1 MSIGSNERLQT
12 LASCGAAALV
22 LWVGVFALDLGCFR
36 GVAAVLAR
44 QRQPAAR
51 AARLLGPSLSPKAA
65 EPTIIVAS
73 ATVSDVEIARVRG
86 PRYRYYSCVTRICL
100 PHSRITGTYH
110 TRAIRYDT
118 IIRP

>member
-51 AARLLGPSLSPKAA
+51 AARLLGPSPSD
-65 EPTIIVAS
+65 TNSCS
-73 ATVSDVEIARVRG
+73 ATLTG
-86 PRYRYYSCVTRICL
+86 PTK
-100 PHSRITGTYH
+100 PHSSYGSGECSCAAAVAT
-110 TRAIRYDT
+110 A
-118 IIRP
+118 